1 MHTYQ
6 ITDTGSNWVRT
17 TTVTADSRDAAQ
29 EQYIDQCEADDLV
42 FGTLSIRRVG
52 A

>member
-6 ITDTGSNWVRT
+6 ITDTGRNWIRT
-17 TTVTADSRDAAQ
+17 TTIQADSRDAAQ
-29 EQYIDQCEADDLV
+29 EQYIDQCEADGFV
-42 FGTLSIRRVG
+42 HGTLSIVRVG